1 MNLEKS
7 DCGNIDFDSWIN
19 NNNNNNNNK
28 IWEIELIIMIIIII
42 IIIVIIIIMIIIII
56 IRFWKFRLDKYEIL
70 ILFNENE
77 I

>member
-28 IWEIELIIMIIIII
+28 ILRIWIDDNDN
-42 IIIVIIIIMIIIII
+42 
-56 IRFWKFRLDKYEIL
+56 KNK
-70 ILFNENE
+70 
-77 I
+77 

>member
-1 MNLEKS
+1 MNFEKS
-7 DCGNIDFDSWIN
+7 DCENIDFDSWIN
-19 NNNNNNNNK
+19 NNNNNNSNNK
-28 IWEIELIIMIIIII
+28 IWEIELIIMIII